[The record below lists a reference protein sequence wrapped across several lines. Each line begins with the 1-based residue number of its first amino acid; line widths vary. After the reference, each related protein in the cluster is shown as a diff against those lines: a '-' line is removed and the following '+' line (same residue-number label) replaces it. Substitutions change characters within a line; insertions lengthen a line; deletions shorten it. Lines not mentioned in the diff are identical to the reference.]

1 MASAM
6 EDNTSFSNRL
16 LAYLSGAGR
25 SLHRWFLPSE
35 LSSGLR
41 QLFEG
46 SLRLGVAGMM
56 LQQVRED
63 KPSLEWVAFQSVDPG
78 QIEVGLIKIGRNPN
92 ALLKTRNGFISAASA
107 QVEHA
112 QVVEGFRVSGT
123 GLEGLLKTIERL
135 SGVIGLS
142 EHHAEGVVSFG
153 VFRPHREHLV

>member
-63 KPSLEWVAFQSVDPG
+63 KPSLGWVALQSVDPCK
-78 QIEVGLIKIGRNPN
+78 IEVGLVKIGRYTDT
-92 ALLKTRNGFISAASA
+92 LLKARDGLISTPGS
-107 QVEHA
+107 QIEHA
-112 QVVEGFRVSGT
+112 QVVQSFRVSGA
-123 GLEGLLKTIERL
+123 GLEGFL
-135 SGVIGLS
+135 
-142 EHHAEGVVSFG
+142 
-153 VFRPHREHLV
+153 